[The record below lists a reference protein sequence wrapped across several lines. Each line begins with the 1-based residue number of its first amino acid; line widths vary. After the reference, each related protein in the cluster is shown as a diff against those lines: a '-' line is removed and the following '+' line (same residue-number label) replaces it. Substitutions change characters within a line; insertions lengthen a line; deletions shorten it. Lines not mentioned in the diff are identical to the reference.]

1 MRRTWSV
8 FLLLSM
14 FLFFFGLSLYAQ
26 EGPYQEEEPD
36 DSNPEIEFD
45 EIMIAEYI
53 PGDRNFAV
61 SLGVIIPLFF
71 SGINNNQHGISV
83 GATGSFV
90 FNYFIT
96 QRFFVGG
103 ELAGMFAGTR
113 GGNML
118 YIVPFGIRAGY
129 QFSYQRFEFPV
140 SLMIG
145 AAPQKYLEKGYFGL
159 IVKPAVSAFWRFSPD
174 WSFGV
179 NSAWWFVP
187 QWPENGNSSIG
198 NFLELTLSARYHL

>member
-1 MRRTWSV
+1 MRRAWSI
-8 FLLLSM
+8 FFIL
-14 FLFFFGLSLYAQ
+14 FLFFSGLSLYAQ
-26 EGPYQEEEPD
+26 EGAYQDEDPD
-36 DSNPEIEFD
+36 GSFPETGFD
-45 EIMIAEYI
+45 EIMTAEYS
-53 PGDRNFAV
+53 PGDRNFTV
-61 SLGVIIPLFF
+61 SFGVVIPLVF
-71 SGINNNQHGISV
+71 SGIDNNQHGLSV
-83 GATGSFV
+83 GGFGSLV

-103 ELAGMFAGTR
+103 ELSGMFAGTR

-129 QFSYQRFEFPV
+129 QFTYQRFEFPV

-145 AAPQKYLEKGYFGL
+145 AAPQAYLEKGYFGL
-159 IVKPAVSAFWRFSPD
+159 FVKPGASAFWRYSPE

-179 NSAWWFVP
+179 NGAWWFVP
-187 QWPENGNSSIG
+187 QWPENGKNSLG